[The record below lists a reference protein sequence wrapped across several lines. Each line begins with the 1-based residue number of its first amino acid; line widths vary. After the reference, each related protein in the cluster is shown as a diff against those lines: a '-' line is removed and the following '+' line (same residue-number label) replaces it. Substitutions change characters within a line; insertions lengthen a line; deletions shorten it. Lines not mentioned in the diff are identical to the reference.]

1 MLKRLYWLL
10 TFLLIVHTFTWAQDP
25 HFSQFF
31 ASPLTLNP
39 ALTGKFDGNLR
50 VAGNYRNQ
58 WPVLNNAFRT
68 GTVSV
73 DWNILQHRI
82 PEHDRFGI
90 GLMGM
95 YDVNG
100 NGVLKHN
107 YVTASIAYHKSL
119 DANGSHQLGAGFS
132 TTYAQKR
139 LDAGKLNFEDELTGF
154 GFTGNTAEVVGSN
167 GFLNLSY
174 ADVNAGLVY
183 NGSINDHASVYLGLS
198 GYHLNRPSV
207 SFLNTTYLLK
217 PRYTLH
223 SGGNWNLN
231 ETTQVFLSGLYQ
243 IQSGASELIFGGAL
257 GFNYT
262 DDYEDPRHVF
272 AGMWHRWEDAVI
284 PYVGIE
290 FGDFRLGFSYDI
302 NVSALAAASRRRGG
316 IEISLQYIKKNPG
329 TFIRSLQCPKF

>member
-1 MLKRLYWLL
+1 MFKWLFTFL
-10 TFLLIVHTFTWAQDP
+10 LFLLIVCTGSYAQDP
-25 HFSQFF
+25 NFSQFF

-68 GTVSV
+68 GTVSA
-73 DWNILQHRI
+73 DWAILQHRI

-119 DANGSHQLGAGFS
+119 DANGSHQLGVGFS

-174 ADVNAGLVY
+174 ADVNAGMIY
-183 NGSINDHASVYLGLS
+183 NGIINDHAAVYVGLS

-290 FGDFRLGFSYDI
+290 FGDFRLGFSYDV
-302 NVSALAAASRRRGG
+302 NVSSLAAASRRRGG
-316 IEISLQYIKKNPG
+316 IEVSLQYIKKNPG